1 MYDIVPAFEFDE
13 EVDLKK
19 HKAWFLDATHSVPP
33 WTPMFGWFWINF
45 CRHGMQYG
53 AEKLS
58 IPTVKGWDWRFK
70 NGGGYLA
77 LYVVEDEEEIKER
90 GVKFRQ
96 AIRPFIEDYDGLW
109 GGFVSEILGHYDR
122 LKQVD
127 VDEADN
133 IELLAHFEDV
143 INVCRRMWEIHM
155 YMMYGVYTAFIMFEN
170 VCKELLGIDDTNPQF
185 HNLLR
190 GFDNKVFQVD
200 KRLWKFSKRVTELG
214 LADLFLSTEA
224 KDVVSKLEETDA
236 GKTWLKEFRDFLD
249 EEGWRMQR
257 MSEINMPYWV
267 EDPTPAIANVKQFL
281 VKGGD
286 FDLDAQRGKLAEERK
301 QAEKEVLARIPE
313 DQQEWFQTLM
323 GLAQR
328 AGSFS
333 EEHNHYL
340 DLYTHALIRRC
351 LLGIG
356 RRLIETNT
364 VEDPEDTFF
373 LMPDEVRRVM
383 IAPEFHDLCPLVK
396 ERRAEW
402 QKWCEGENPPMIGT
416 IDMMEAVGGLVQSND
431 PIALKVVVGAMPVE
445 RPELKADLYGICGSA
460 GVAEGPARVIVSE
473 EQLGEVQEGDILVAI
488 TTAPSWTPVF
498 PLLKGVIVD
507 RGASLSHA
515 AIVGREYGIPVVMN
529 VFVGTQKIK
538 TGQRIKIDGTQGLV
552 YILDK

>member
-13 EVDLKK
+13 EFDLKK

-53 AEKLS
+53 AEKMS

-90 GVKFRQ
+90 GAKFRE
-96 AIRPFIEDYDGLW
+96 AIRPFIEDFDGLW

-127 VDEADN
+127 VDKADN

-155 YMMYGVYTAFIMFEN
+155 YMMYGVYTSFIMFEN

-185 HNLLR
+185 HSLLR

-200 KRLWKFSKRVTELG
+200 RRLWEFSKRATELG
-214 LADLFLSTEA
+214 LDDLFLNTEA

-236 GKTWLKEFRDFLD
+236 GKTWLKEFRELLD
-249 EEGWRMQR
+249 EDGWRMQR
-257 MSEINMPYWV
+257 MSEINLPYWV

-286 FDLDAQRGKLAEERK
+286 FDLDAQREKLAEERK
-301 QAEKEVLARIPE
+301 QAEKEVLARIPA
-313 DQQEWFQTLM
+313 DQREWFQTLM

-340 DLYTHALIRRC
+340 DLYTHALMRRC

-356 RRLIETNT
+356 RRLTEANT

-383 IAPEFHDLCPLVK
+383 IAPEFHDLRPLVK

-402 QKWCEGENPPMIGT
+402 QKWCAGENPPMIGT
-416 IDMMEAVGGLVQSND
+416 IDMMEAVGGLVKSND

-460 GVAEGPARVIVSE
+460 GVAEGPARVILSE
-473 EQLGEVQEGDILVAI
+473 EQLGEVQEGLIEGPASP
-488 TTAPSWTPVF
+488 TRPSSVE
-498 PLLKGVIVD
+498 
-507 RGASLSHA
+507 S
-515 AIVGREYGIPVVMN
+515 
-529 VFVGTQKIK
+529 
-538 TGQRIKIDGTQGLV
+538 TGSPW
-552 YILDK
+552 

>member
-90 GVKFRQ
+90 EAKFRQ
-96 AIRPFIEDYDGLW
+96 AIRPFVEDYDGLW

-127 VDEADN
+127 VDMADN
-133 IELLAHFEDV
+133 IQLLAHFEDV

-155 YMMYGVYTAFIMFEN
+155 YMMYGVYTSFILFESI
-170 VCKELLGIDDTNPQF
+170 CKELLGIDDTHPQF
-185 HNLLR
+185 HSLLR

-200 KRLWKFSKRVTELG
+200 RRLWEFSKRAEELG
-214 LADLFLSTEA
+214 LADLFLNTKA

-236 GKTWLKEFRDFLD
+236 GRTWLKEFRELLD
-249 EEGWRMQR
+249 EDGWRMQR
-257 MSEINMPYWV
+257 MSEINMPYWT

-281 VKGGD
+281 IKGGD
-286 FDLDAQRGKLAEERK
+286 FDLDAQREKLAEERK
-301 QAEKEVLARIPE
+301 KAEKEVLARIPE
-313 DQQEWFQTLM
+313 DQREWFQTLM

-340 DLYTHALIRRC
+340 DLYTHALMRRC

-356 RRLIETNT
+356 RRLTETNT

-373 LMPDEVRRVM
+373 LMPDEIRKVM
-383 IAPEFHDLCPLVK
+383 IAPEFHDLRPLVK

-402 QKWCEGENPPMIGT
+402 QNWCEVENPPMIGT
-416 IDMMEAVGGLVQSND
+416 IDMMEAVGGLVKSND

-460 GVAEGPARVIVSE
+460 GVAEGPARVILSE

-552 YILDK
+552 YILDE